1 MCVCAFFFLFLE
13 IGLEQ
18 ARSGQAGPVSQ
29 TDRQT
34 VNIHNKM
41 QQTSKAKYDS
51 VSAVGEYNIAN
62 SINVTRFDYNM
73 EHMRIMRLP
82 SFVRCF
88 FVFCVFFYSYFI
100 YYFLRAVGWLFVQKC
115 ACVALLPVSEWTN
128 RDHKEEHHQLPRFFC
143 QSKTACF
150 VFEFSHVLHNI
161 GLFFF
166 ASIF

>member
-88 FVFCVFFYSYFI
+88 FVFCVFF
-100 YYFLRAVGWLFVQKC
+100 FLILYIIFF
-115 ACVALLPVSEWTN
+115 ALLVGCLCKNVRALLYYQCLNKRTEITRRNTTNYLGSFVNQKRLVSFLSF
-128 RDHKEEHHQLPRFFC
+128 HMFFI
-143 QSKTACF
+143 TLA
-150 VFEFSHVLHNI
+150 
-161 GLFFF
+161 FFF